1 MKYKTYILLI
11 TLSILAI
18 QCQTKNK
25 DSTNSTA
32 SMSIDT
38 IYHVDTLKNDYY
50 LKAKG
55 NTANNFYLLE
65 KAHKIPCMFG
75 EYDRRMSIEAIGFLL
90 ADFGNSVVIAHKGGG
105 GFLSISI
112 YDKQTCKLLA
122 EGVKPFYFEKDTVL
136 FESDDNYFVLYSDVS
151 KSKKYAPIPA
161 ENTCLCCNCWSVE
174 RIDNNIAFIIM
185 NSESKKFKTEFK

>member
-1 MKYKTYILLI
+1 MKYETYILLI
-11 TLSILAI
+11 TLFVLAI

-25 DSTNSTA
+25 DSTNSTT

-38 IYHVDTLKNDYY
+38 IYHVDTLNNDYY

-55 NTANNFYLLE
+55 NTENNFYLLE
-65 KAHKIPCMFG
+65 KAHKNPCMFG

-90 ADFGNSVVIAHKGGG
+90 ADFSNSVVIAHKGGG

-122 EGVKPFYFEKDTVL
+122 AGVKPFYFKEDTVL
-136 FESDDNYFVLYSDVS
+136 FESDDNYFVLYSDAH
-151 KSKKYAPIPA
+151 YC
-161 ENTCLCCNCWSVE
+161 TF
-174 RIDNNIAFIIM
+174 FI
-185 NSESKKFKTEFK
+185 TV